1 MKILKI
7 DLEGYGLVPCPLTS
21 LSLIPAWIFFT
32 WIGWVFWG
40 FLSNILTNKKIAT
53 FKFLLREKSVDYKK
67 ESPRKG
73 QVVKNCLNSFNSFC
87 LNCLIF
93 FFFFFLIIDY
103 FWGNFWKKDLKFDKR
118 KEKLGSSVKMKN
130 IGSTI
135 NVY

>member
-1 MKILKI
+1 MKI
-7 DLEGYGLVPCPLTS
+7 DLEGCGLVPYPLTP
-21 LSLIPAWIFFT
+21 LSLIPACIFFA
-32 WIGWVFWG
+32 WIGWFFWG

-53 FKFLLREKSVDYKK
+53 FKFLLREKSVDYKI

-73 QVVKNCLNSFNSFC
+73 QVVKICLNCFNIFF
-87 LNCLIF
+87 LNCLIFFF

-103 FWGNFWKKDLKFDKR
+103 FWGNFWKKDLKFDKH